1 MKFLLRVVC
10 LFFGHKYV
18 LTQNLSKQSRRV
30 ACTRCRQMFA
40 MNDDV
45 RAVVPWDSNPRCIAA
60 HWFSRPAPS
69 AARTALLVDSGEFNS
84 SSLPE

>member
-18 LTQNLSKQSRRV
+18 LTQNLSEQSRRV
-30 ACTRCRQMFA
+30 ACIRCGQMFA

-45 RAVVPWDSNPRCIAA
+45 RAVVPWDSEFHRLYESQGVRIKYQ
-60 HWFSRPAPS
+60 HW
-69 AARTALLVDSGEFNS
+69 ECK
-84 SSLPE
+84 

>member
-45 RAVVPWDSNPRCIAA
+45 CAVVPWDSEFHRLYESQGVRIKYQ
-60 HWFSRPAPS
+60 HW
-69 AARTALLVDSGEFNS
+69 ECK
-84 SSLPE
+84 

>member
-45 RAVVPWDSNPRCIAA
+45 GAVVPWDAGFHRLYESEGVQIKYQ
-60 HWFSRPAPS
+60 HW
-69 AARTALLVDSGEFNS
+69 ECK
-84 SSLPE
+84 